1 NKVVFEVLEERRG
14 EGEAVLFARTATAG
28 GQQFPV
34 HWGGDC
40 ESTFEAMA
48 QSLRGGLS
56 LVSSGFG
63 YWSHDIGGFEGT
75 PDPAVFKRWVAFGL
89 LSSHSRLHGSNS
101 YRVPWLFDQE
111 AVEITRGFT
120 RLKQSLMPYLR
131 EAAAE
136 TTARGIPMMR
146 PMALQFPADPS
157 CRYLDRQYMLGADLD
172 RKSTRLNSSH
182 VSISYA
188 VFCLKKKKMQG

>member
-1 NKVVFEVLEERRG
+1 MHNYYAHLYNKVVFDVLEERRG

-63 YWSHDIGGFEGT
+63 YWSHDIGG
-75 PDPAVFKRWVAFGL
+75 
-89 LSSHSRLHGSNS
+89 
-101 YRVPWLFDQE
+101 
-111 AVEITRGFT
+111 
-120 RLKQSLMPYLR
+120 
-131 EAAAE
+131 
-136 TTARGIPMMR
+136 
-146 PMALQFPADPS
+146 
-157 CRYLDRQYMLGADLD
+157 LD

-182 VSISYA
+182 VAISYA
-188 VFCLKKKKMQG
+188 VFCSTIRSIVC